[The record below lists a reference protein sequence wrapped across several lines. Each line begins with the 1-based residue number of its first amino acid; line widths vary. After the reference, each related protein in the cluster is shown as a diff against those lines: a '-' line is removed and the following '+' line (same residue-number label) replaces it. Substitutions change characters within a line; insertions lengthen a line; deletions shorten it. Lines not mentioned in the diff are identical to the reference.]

1 MTSTDTTTAPQ
12 AAPPAH
18 GPGVSVL
25 IVNWNGGALLSRC
38 VTAACA
44 TGAEVVVVDNA
55 STDGSANAAAAAAP
69 AARLLREPQNRG
81 FAGGV
86 NLAARH
92 ASHEWLLLLNP
103 DTRIDAAAVIALR
116 GALEARPGAAAAG
129 ACLVDDSGVP
139 QRGFAVRRF
148 PTLASLATDLLL
160 VDDLWPGNPA
170 RRRYLAD
177 DVPLDGVT
185 PIEVDQ
191 PAAACLMVRRE
202 VFEALG
208 GLDERF
214 HPAWFEDV
222 DFCRRVRAA
231 GHRIL
236 FVPSARVAHAG
247 GVSLRSLDASAFAVA
262 WYRNMRRYVARHHG
276 RVAAALVTILIA
288 LGMGLRVAA
297 ASVGGMPARR
307 KAALAVL
314 LDLVGVSAT

>member
-1 MTSTDTTTAPQ
+1 MAPTDTPTV
-12 AAPPAH
+12 PPAL
-18 GPGVSVL
+18 GPGVSIL
-25 IVNWNGGALLSRC
+25 IVNWNGGSLLSRC
-38 VTAACA
+38 VAAALA
-44 TGAEVVVVDNA
+44 TGAEVVLVDNA
-55 STDGSANAAAAAAP
+55 STDGSADAAAVATP
-69 AARLLREPQNRG
+69 AARLLREPRNRG

-92 ASHEWLLLLNP
+92 ASHDWLLLLNP
-103 DTRIDAAAVIALR
+103 DARIEAAAVTALR
-116 GALEARPGAAAAG
+116 AALEACPDAAVAG
-129 ACLVDDSGVP
+129 ASLVDESGAP
-139 QRGFAVRRF
+139 QHGFTVRRF

-160 VDDLWPGNPA
+160 VDELWPGNPA
-170 RRRYLAD
+170 RRRYRAD
-177 DVPLDGVT
+177 DVPLDGKL

-208 GLDERF
+208 GFDERY

-236 FVPSARVAHAG
+236 FVPSARVEHIG
-247 GVSLRSLDASAFAVA
+247 GVSLRSLDGPAFAVA

-276 RVAAALVTILIA
+276 RGAAALVTA
-288 LGMGLRVAA
+288 LVAVGMALRVVA
-297 ASVGGMPARR
+297 ASVARTPARR

-314 LDLVGVSAT
+314 RDLIGT